1 MLSML
6 MMLLMHLIHLMLLML
21 LMLNYIF
28 KKGNISE
35 IVAQNLVLLDQT
47 NQLVVNVSTSVTLLD
62 QKLSATNISS
72 ILDNYGKLFRLNFF
86 ELAFA

>member
-1 MLSML
+1 
-6 MMLLMHLIHLMLLML
+6 ML

-62 QKLSATNISS
+62 QKLSGMS
-72 ILDNYGKLFRLNFF
+72 IGARGAAALFTDK
-86 ELAFA
+86 